1 MGSGGDLDKREE
13 DFERPSHEAP
23 GNHAFLLGWVQ
34 GQQSAA
40 SPVPKIDALP
50 LGYTPY
56 SLFLDGRMNRK
67 RGKGEVGL
75 EELAVQER
83 RNIASTHGP
92 TTTGSQL

>member
-40 SPVPKIDALP
+40 SPVVI
-50 LGYTPY
+50 
-56 SLFLDGRMNRK
+56 SSFLKNSIGMNRK